1 MQSTSSAQTLERGQ
15 VSAFGGIVFLELL
28 HLLSGRV
35 HRVAHAFA
43 HGAKHREVRGIGQML
58 FDERDGDIEGR
69 HRREGQGTQRPPA
82 SRGPAFACAR
92 SSWRRT
98 MPRRPS
104 RLVPRAPR
112 AWLCVSGVPRARRCA
127 CRAG

>member
-58 FDERDGDIEGR
+58 FDERDGDIEGKAR
-69 HRREGQGTQRPPA
+69 ERNARLRVEVQHSHARARLGAARCRGDHRGSCRVHR
-82 SRGPAFACAR
+82 AR
-92 SSWRRT
+92 SCVCLACPARD
-98 MPRRPS
+98 
-104 RLVPRAPR
+104 VVRAAPDEI
-112 AWLCVSGVPRARRCA
+112 
-127 CRAG
+127 